1 MPRLARIAALSLLSI
16 SFAAPPVALPSVALA
31 KPLDGEATPAACGP
45 LGFDLGQPAPV
56 VAPPVVRRVG
66 PPTPPMNIA
75 PTRREDRVPYGAPP
89 PPPPPPP
96 PAPMRPNVIQGS
108 SSGSGAVNDIVVS
121 GSRVMASPGMTP
133 PPADTERYPDATPNP
148 VKRTS
153 DQPVSTFSIDVDTA
167 SYSNVRRFISE
178 GRTPPKDA
186 VRVEELIN
194 AFDYDY
200 ARPTS
205 QTRPFAITT
214 AVAASPWAEGR
225 QIVHIGLQGYELP
238 ADRRRPLN
246 LTFLVDV
253 SGSMRSADKLDLAKK
268 AMNLAIDRLRPQD
281 TLAVAYYAEGAGT
294 TLAPTPGDQK
304 LKMRCAVASLRAS
317 GGTAGAAGM
326 TNAYDQAQA
335 SFARDK
341 VNRILMFTDGDFNVG
356 VTDDK
361 RLEDY
366 VADKR
371 GTGVYL
377 SVYGFGRGNY
387 QDARMQAIAQAG
399 NGVAAYVGDLRD
411 ARRLFGPAFDKGAF
425 PIADDVKIQVEF
437 NPARVAE
444 WRLIGYETRLLNEQD
459 FNNDQVDAGEVG
471 SGASVTALYEITPV
485 GGPAQIGER
494 RYPDNRIGVGGGDPN
509 GEIGFIQVRYKQ
521 PGQSRSDLIQQPL
534 TNRTTGPVSAQ
545 PPEATRWALAVAA
558 FGQKLRGD
566 PWMAGDYGWDRI
578 LDQAQGARGDDP
590 YGDRAEFVQLV
601 RAAETLPPRRT
612 P

>member
-1 MPRLARIAALSLLSI
+1 
-16 SFAAPPVALPSVALA
+16 
-31 KPLDGEATPAACGP
+31 
-45 LGFDLGQPAPV
+45 
-56 VAPPVVRRVG
+56 
-66 PPTPPMNIA
+66 
-75 PTRREDRVPYGAPP
+75 
-89 PPPPPPP
+89 
-96 PAPMRPNVIQGS
+96 MRPAVSQNS
-108 SSGSGAVNDIVVS
+108 TSGQASVNEIVVS
-121 GSRVMASPGMTP
+121 GSRIVRGGVAPAP
-133 PPADTERYPDATPNP
+133 APAPAPADTERYPDATPNP

-167 SYSNVRRFISE
+167 AYSNVRRFIDE
-178 GRTPPKDA
+178 GRSPPRDA
-186 VRVEELIN
+186 VRVEEMIN
-194 AFDYDY
+194 AFDYGY

-205 QTRPFAITT
+205 QRRPFAVTT

-238 ADRRRPLN
+238 AGEQRPLN

-253 SGSMRSADKLDLAKK
+253 SGSMQSADKLDLAKK

-281 TLAVAYYAEGAGT
+281 TLAVTYYAEGAGT
-294 TLAPTPGDQK
+294 TLQPTRGDQK

-317 GGTAGAAGM
+317 GGTAGATGM

-335 SFARDK
+335 NFARDK

-371 GTGVYL
+371 GTGIYL

-387 QDARMQAIAQAG
+387 QDARMQTIAQAG

-444 WRLIGYETRLLNEQD
+444 WRLIGYETRLLNEED
-459 FNNDQVDAGEVG
+459 FNNDRVDAGEVG

-485 GGPAQIGER
+485 GGPAQIPER

-509 GEIGFIQVRYKQ
+509 GEIGFVQVRYKQ
-521 PGQSRSDLIQQPL
+521 PGQSRSELIQQPL
-534 TNRTTGPVSAQ
+534 TNRASGPVGAQ
-545 PPEATRWALAVAA
+545 PPEATRWAIAVAG
-558 FGQKLRGD
+558 FGQKLRAD
-566 PWMAGDYGWDRI
+566 PWMAADYDWDRI
-578 LDQAQGARGDDP
+578 IDQAQGARGEDP

-601 RAAETLPPRRT
+601 RAAQGLPPQRT

>member
-1 MPRLARIAALSLLSI
+1 MAG
-16 SFAAPPVALPSVALA
+16 SV
-31 KPLDGEATPAACGP
+31 
-45 LGFDLGQPAPV
+45 V
-56 VAPPVVRRVG
+56 V
-66 PPTPPMNIA
+66 T
-75 PTRREDRVPYGAPP
+75 
-89 PPPPPPP
+89 
-96 PAPMRPNVIQGS
+96 
-108 SSGSGAVNDIVVS
+108 
-121 GSRVMASPGMTP
+121 GSRVSAITP
-133 PPADTERYPDATPNP
+133 APAPADAERYPDATPNP

-167 SYSNVRRFISE
+167 AYSNVRRFIDE
-178 GRTPPKDA
+178 GRSPPRDA

-200 ARPTS
+200 ARPTGQS
-205 QTRPFAITT
+205 RPFAITT

-238 ADRRRPLN
+238 AGEQRPLN

-253 SGSMRSADKLDLAKK
+253 SGSMASADKLDLAKK

-281 TLAVAYYAEGAGT
+281 TLAVTYYAEGAGT
-294 TLAPTPGDQK
+294 TLQPTPGDEK

-317 GGTAGAAGM
+317 GGTAGATGM

-371 GTGVYL
+371 ETGVYL

-387 QDARMQAIAQAG
+387 QDARMQTIAQAG

-444 WRLIGYETRLLNEQD
+444 WRLIGYETRLLNEED
-459 FNNDQVDAGEVG
+459 FANDRIDAGEVG

-485 GGPAQIGER
+485 GGPTQVPER

-509 GEIGFIQVRYKQ
+509 GEIGFVQVRYKQ

-534 TNRTTGPVSAQ
+534 TNRASGPVGAQ
-545 PPEATRWALAVAA
+545 PPEATRWAIAVAG

-566 PWMAGDYGWDRI
+566 PWMTADYGWDRI
-578 LDQAQGARGDDP
+578 IDQAQGARGEDP
-590 YGDRAEFVQLV
+590 YGDRAEFVQMV
-601 RAAETLPPRRT
+601 RAAQGLPPMRT

>member
-1 MPRLARIAALSLLSI
+1 MSRIIRMAALSVLSL
-16 SFAAPPVALPSVALA
+16 SFAAPPVAVPSVALA
-31 KPLDGEATPAACGP
+31 KPLDGEPTPAACRP
-45 LGFDLGQPAPV
+45 LGFELETETEMQDLV
-56 VAPPVVRRVG
+56 VTGSRVQG
-66 PPTPPMNIA
+66 RTA
-75 PTRREDRVPYGAPP
+75 TTHA
-89 PPPPPPP
+89 PPPPPP
-96 PAPMRPNVIQGS
+96 PAPPPPPPPASYVPPPPAAMTGS
-108 SSGSGAVNDIVVS
+108 VGVTGVRVS
-121 GSRVMASPGMTP
+121 PITP
-133 PPADTERYPDATPNP
+133 APAPADTERYPDATPNP

-167 SYSNVRRFISE
+167 SYSNVRRFIDE
-178 GRTPPKDA
+178 GRAPPKDA

-205 QTRPFAITT
+205 RTRPFAITT
-214 AVAASPWAEGR
+214 AVAASPWADGR

-238 ADRRRPLN
+238 AGEQRPLN

-253 SGSMRSADKLDLAKK
+253 SGSMGSPDKLDLAKK

-281 TLAVAYYAEGAGT
+281 TLAVTYYAEGAGT
-294 TLAPTPGDQK
+294 TLQPTKGDEK
-304 LKMRCAVASLRAS
+304 LKMRCAVASLKAS
-317 GGTAGAAGM
+317 GGTAGATGM

-335 SFARDK
+335 NFARDK

-356 VTDDK
+356 VTDNR

-371 GTGVYL
+371 GTGIYL

-387 QDARMQAIAQAG
+387 QDARMQTIAQAG
-399 NGVAAYVGDLRD
+399 NGVAAYVGDLSD

-444 WRLIGYETRLLNEQD
+444 WRLIGYETRLLNEED

-485 GGPAQIGER
+485 GGPTQIPDR

-534 TNRTTGPVSAQ
+534 TNRAGGSVSAQ
-545 PPEATRWALAVAA
+545 PPEATRWAIAVAG

-566 PWMAGDYGWDRI
+566 PWMTADYGWDRI
-578 LDQAQGARGDDP
+578 IDQAQGARGEDP

-601 RAAETLPPRRT
+601 RAAQGLPPMRT

>member
-1 MPRLARIAALSLLSI
+1 MRPPLVQNSASG
-16 SFAAPPVALPSVALA
+16 PVAL
-31 KPLDGEATPAACGP
+31 D
-45 LGFDLGQPAPV
+45 
-56 VAPPVVRRVG
+56 
-66 PPTPPMNIA
+66 
-75 PTRREDRVPYGAPP
+75 
-89 PPPPPPP
+89 
-96 PAPMRPNVIQGS
+96 
-108 SSGSGAVNDIVVS
+108 AVVVS
-121 GSRVMASPGMTP
+121 GSRVMPGMTP
-133 PPADTERYPDATPNP
+133 PATDTERYPDATPNP

-167 SYSNVRRFISE
+167 SYSNVRRFIDE
-178 GRTPPKDA
+178 GRAPPRDA

-371 GTGVYL
+371 GTGIYL

-387 QDARMQAIAQAG
+387 QDARMQTIAQAG

-444 WRLIGYETRLLNEQD
+444 WRLIGYETRLLNEED
-459 FNNDQVDAGEVG
+459 FTNDRVDAGEVG

-485 GGPAQIGER
+485 GGPTQIPER

-521 PGQSRSDLIQQPL
+521 PGQSRSELIQQPL
-534 TNRTTGPVSAQ
+534 ANRAASPVGAQ
-545 PPEATRWALAVAA
+545 PPEATRWAIAVAA

-566 PWMAGDYGWDRI
+566 PWMAADYGWDRI
-578 LDQAQGARGDDP
+578 VDQAQGARGEDP

-601 RAAETLPPRRT
+601 RAAASLPSPWT